1 MTAKRPGGILGE
13 SNHLILLLG
22 ILKSTEEK
30 ESHSLTTQIFPER
43 LLCTGFVSHWGTQHE
58 EDRPEPALMEVTV
71 QGGNQMLT
79 KSSHR

>member
-1 MTAKRPGGILGE
+1 MTAKRPGGILEE
-13 SNHLILLLG
+13 SNHLILLLA
-22 ILKSTEEK
+22 ILKSSEE
-30 ESHSLTTQIFPER
+30 EPHSLTTQIFPER

-71 QGGNQMLT
+71 QDGNQMLT